1 MTPIQVAINHAAIT
15 EAASQLSRVGYE
27 GDAHRFCEQLV
38 LTAIGAGY
46 RKLEPPP
53 PSRPVNVAT
62 DAQRAA
68 HIEAAKAEVE
78 AARRKRQETK

>member
-1 MTPIQVAINHAAIT
+1 MTTAQIGINHRAIT
-15 EAASQLSRVGYE
+15 EAADRLTSTGWT
-27 GDAHRFCEQLV
+27 GDAHQFCEQLV

-53 PSRPVNVAT
+53 PARPVNVAT